1 MNIIMTIFINQGKNT
16 FVMTIKTKDG
26 RIYLSKEI
34 REKYG
39 ERFRMIECKDRI
51 VLLPVSE
58 DPLKKLREEWKDV
71 EGTVEELK
79 EKALKEAIDEAGG

>member
-1 MNIIMTIFINQGKNT
+1 
-16 FVMTIKTKDG
+16 MTIKTKDG

>member
-1 MNIIMTIFINQGKNT
+1 
-16 FVMTIKTKDG
+16 MTIKAKDG

-51 VLLPVSE
+51 ILLPVSE
-58 DPLKKLREEWKDV
+58 EPLKKLREDWKDV
-71 EGTVEELK
+71 EGSVEELK
-79 EKALKEAIDEAGG
+79 DKALKEGIDEAGR

>member
-58 DPLKKLREEWKDV
+58 DPLKKLREEWEDV

>member
-1 MNIIMTIFINQGKNT
+1 
-16 FVMTIKTKDG
+16 MTIKTKDG

-58 DPLKKLREEWKDV
+58 DPLKKLREEWEDV

>member
-1 MNIIMTIFINQGKNT
+1 MVKFIRYGKNT
-16 FVMTIKTKDG
+16 FIMTLKAENG

-51 VLLPVSE
+51 ILLPVSE
-58 DPLKKLREEWKDV
+58 DPLEKLKDVWKDV
-71 EGTVEELK
+71 EGSIEELK
-79 EKALKEAIDEAGG
+79 DEALKEGMEEAGR

>member
-1 MNIIMTIFINQGKNT
+1 MNMIMAIFINQGKNT

-58 DPLKKLREEWKDV
+58 DPLKKLREEWEDV

>member
-1 MNIIMTIFINQGKNT
+1 
-16 FVMTIKTKDG
+16 MTIKAKDG

-51 VLLPVSE
+51 ILLPVSE
-58 DPLKKLREEWKDV
+58 KPLKKLRDEWKDV
-71 EGTVEELK
+71 EGSVEELK
-79 EKALKEAIDEAGG
+79 DKALKEGIDEAGR